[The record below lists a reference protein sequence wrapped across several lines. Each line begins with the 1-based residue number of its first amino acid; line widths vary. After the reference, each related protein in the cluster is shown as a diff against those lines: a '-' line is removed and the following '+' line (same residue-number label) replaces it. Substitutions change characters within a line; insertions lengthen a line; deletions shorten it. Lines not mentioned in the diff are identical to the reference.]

1 MFSMTPQ
8 AELTLLENAY
18 TQMLSGKIQSY
29 QIDKRSVKYLDF
41 KTLLARINEVR
52 AECARAATGAFAAGQ
67 FRPEE

>member
-1 MFSMTPQ
+1 MTPQ
-8 AELTLLENAY
+8 EELSLLETAY
-18 TQMLSGKIQSY
+18 SQMLTGKIQSY

-52 AECARAATGAFAAGQ
+52 AECQRAATGAFTAAQ